1 MDVRENRDVATTGSC
16 ANCGA
21 PLVGPYCAQCGQ
33 PHDVHRRSVAGLLHD
48 VFEDIISFDS
58 RILRTALALLAEP
71 GELPLAF
78 REGRTQ
84 RYVPAVRLYFFVSLL
99 FFLFLS
105 LSGIALLQLRLHVLS
120 RTYTTDKVGHF
131 FVMHDG
137 VTTPLQDVNSG
148 DAGSHYILGP
158 AEQRITLPK
167 PGGKPNVV
175 NIVTTEP
182 RYFERIG
189 ADHPHYSRDVVETLN
204 AIKADTDQQLK
215 AKSSGMNRY
224 IDAIYATMVRLQ
236 TDPAALN
243 GTLTAWLPRI
253 LFLLLP
259 LFALLLALFYRKR
272 RRELFFVDH
281 LVFSLTLHTFAFV
294 VLIAAAI
301 AAQALPGDWV
311 AVPTLGGLALYL
323 LLAMKRFYGESWRR
337 SGLKFVGVAGIYTA
351 FILLPVLVGTLVAS
365 MLATSSGV

>member
-1 MDVRENRDVATTGSC
+1 MGEGVQTNVAVTGAC

-21 PLVGPYCAQCGQ
+21 PLIGPYCARCGQ

-58 RILRTALALLAEP
+58 RILRTVLALVAEP

-120 RTYTTDKVGHF
+120 RSYTADQAGHF
-131 FVMHDG
+131 FVTQDG
-137 VTTPLQDVNSG
+137 ATTPLQDVKAG
-148 DAGSHYILGP
+148 DAGSHYVVGP
-158 AEQRITLPK
+158 AGQHIVLPK

-175 NIVTTEP
+175 NIVTTAP
-182 RYFERIG
+182 RYFERLG
-189 ADHPHYSRDVVETLN
+189 TDHPHYSREVVETLN
-204 AIKADTDQQLK
+204 AIKADTDKEMKTK
-215 AKSSGMNRY
+215 ASGMDRY
-224 IDAIYATMVRLQ
+224 VDAIYATMLRLQ

-281 LVFSLTLHTFAFV
+281 LVFSLTLHTFVFV
-294 VLIAAAI
+294 VLIVAAV
-301 AAQALPGDWV
+301 AAQLLPGDWV
-311 AVPTLGGLALYL
+311 AVLTLGGLALYL
-323 LLAMKRFYGESWRR
+323 LLAMKRFYGESWRK
-337 SGLKFVGVAGIYTA
+337 SGLKFAGVAGIYTV
-351 FILLPVLVGTLVAS
+351 FVLLPVLVGTLVAS
-365 MLATSSGV
+365 MLVTSSGV